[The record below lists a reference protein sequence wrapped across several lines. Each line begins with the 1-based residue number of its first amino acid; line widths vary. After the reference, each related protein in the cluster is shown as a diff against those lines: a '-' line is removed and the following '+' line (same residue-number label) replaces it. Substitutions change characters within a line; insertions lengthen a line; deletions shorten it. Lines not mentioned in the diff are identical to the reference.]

1 MILIIIIVLIVI
13 IKSIILFPYRLHIQ
27 ILFRIGSMSFLISVF
42 QGNMKYFSVDV
53 EKSPYWKI
61 FVIFA
66 RYFLCSLIYQQDLCL
81 AIRMLEGNNFTIFWD
96 NKW

>member
-61 FVIFA
+61 LLYLQDIFCV
-66 RYFLCSLIYQQDLCL
+66 L
-81 AIRMLEGNNFTIFWD
+81 
-96 NKW
+96 